1 MQFLYLELMLSM
13 LFNKNKGL
21 LSFLNNEL
29 KRFNSQKGFDVAIK
43 EIFYLLEFIIEQFFD
58 IFIPYI
64 IETKVSYNL
73 YSYIYN

>member
-29 KRFNSQKGFDVAIK
+29 KRFNSQKGFDVTIK
-43 EIFYLLEFIIEQFFD
+43 ETFYLLQFIIEQFSD

-64 IETKVSYNL
+64 IETKVFYNL

>member
-43 EIFYLLEFIIEQFFD
+43 ETFYLLQFIIEQFSD

-64 IETKVSYNL
+64 IETKVFYNL

>member
-1 MQFLYLELMLSM
+1 M

-43 EIFYLLEFIIEQFFD
+43 EIFYLLEFIIEQFSD

>member
-29 KRFNSQKGFDVAIK
+29 KRFNSQKSFDVAIK
-43 EIFYLLEFIIEQFFD
+43 ETFYLLQFIIEQFSD

-64 IETKVSYNL
+64 IETKVFYNL